1 MRRGLFSSVM
11 LVLAS
16 CRVEAGCADPAALAQ
31 STVSI
36 TRYFDAKEK
45 EARPG
50 VLGMSGTAWF
60 LSPTSIVTV
69 EHVATAMNLSDHI
82 WKPLEI
88 WTGENKQSIAA
99 RIRRLVGSRVEKI
112 ALLELQGPF
121 PHAQGFQL
129 RAAPLLPQEHL
140 VSLAYPDDHLRV
152 AGGRFVQYGE
162 GDKFAGMALLEMYDG
177 DDRLVLD
184 YGSSGA
190 PVFDC
195 AGRVAAVVSKLFV
208 TSIHFMSRT
217 MRLPTPW
224 GSPNVVSLPI
234 EVLNDFA
241 RVE

>member
-1 MRRGLFSSVM
+1 
-11 LVLAS
+11 
-16 CRVEAGCADPAALAQ
+16 
-31 STVSI
+31 
-36 TRYFDAKEK
+36 
-45 EARPG
+45 
-50 VLGMSGTAWF
+50 
-60 LSPTSIVTV
+60 
-69 EHVATAMNLSDHI
+69 
-82 WKPLEI
+82 
-88 WTGENKQSIAA
+88 
-99 RIRRLVGSRVEKI
+99 
-112 ALLELQGPF
+112 
-121 PHAQGFQL
+121 
-129 RAAPLLPQEHL
+129 
-140 VSLAYPDDHLRV
+140 LRV

-234 EVLNDFA
+234 EEPKDFA